1 MSRNVRAGAVGA
13 AVVLVAAVT
22 GGFLAMHAH
31 AAAKDATATSA
42 TVSATL
48 KHRSGATGSG
58 KLTGKLTSSSSTAG
72 KLAWKI
78 SFAGLKSPAT
88 GVQIRL
94 GSKVLAHLCTS
105 CASGAHKSVTLRGA
119 TFKAVSTSKATVTV
133 STKKFAT
140 GQISGRLKVAAS
152 SGGGGGGGG
161 VGTIVVTPATIA
173 AGKKYAGQ
181 FSCQSCHTIDGAKS
195 VGPTWKG
202 LYNSTVPLKTG
213 GTTKATAAYL
223 FGIITNP
230 SSANVAGYDSGVMA
244 EVIAPGEVSDAQAR
258 DIVAYIESLK

>member
-13 AVVLVAAVT
+13 AIVVVAAVT

-31 AAAKDATATSA
+31 AAAKNATATSA

-48 KHRSGATGSG
+48 KHRAGATGSG
-58 KLTGKLTSSSSTAG
+58 KLTGKLTSSGSSAG

-78 SFAGLKSPAT
+78 TFSGLKSPAT

-94 GSKVLAHLCTS
+94 GSKVLAHLCSS
-105 CASGAHKSVTLRGA
+105 CASGAHRSVTLRGA

-140 GQISGRLKVAAS
+140 GQISGRLKVSGAS
-152 SGGGGGGGG
+152 GGGGGGG

-173 AGKKYAGQ
+173 AGKKAAGQ
-181 FSCQSCHTIDGAKS
+181 FSCQSCHTIDGTKS

-258 DIVAYIESLK
+258 DIIAYIESLK

>member
-13 AVVLVAAVT
+13 AAVVVAAVT

-31 AAAKDATATSA
+31 AAAQNTTAASA
-42 TVSATL
+42 TVTATL
-48 KHRSGATGSG
+48 KHRAGATGSG
-58 KLTGKLTSSSSTAG
+58 KLTGKLTSTSATAG
-72 KLAWKI
+72 KLAWKVT
-78 SFAGLKSPAT
+78 FTGLKSPAT

-94 GSKVLAHLCTS
+94 GTKVLAHLCNS
-105 CASGAHKSVTLRGA
+105 CASGAHKTTALRGA
-119 TFKAVSTSKATVTV
+119 AFKAVSTNKATVTV

-152 SGGGGGGGG
+152 SGGGGGG
-161 VGTIVVTPATIA
+161 VGTIAVTAATIA
-173 AGKKYAGQ
+173 AGKKAAAQ
-181 FSCQSCHTIDGAKS
+181 FSCQSCHTIDGTKS

-202 LYNSTVPLKTG
+202 LYNSTVHLKTG

-223 FGIITNP
+223 FGIITDP
-230 SSANVAGYDSGVMA
+230 STANVEGYDSGVMA